1 MTDLQLV
8 LHWPRLLPSMIIFK
22 TMRKHHK
29 SIRDGPVWWYLQ
41 CWWDNT
47 RWRVK
52 KHNATPVM
60 QVSFTEGDLRR
71 TVSLPVPE
79 TPHQNKSFGPT
90 YSLRPFQEELV
101 GVIKVHK
108 EARGAHCKREFLHGL
123 QWLISSFSSITELQ
137 YCRIE
142 SIVTCWKMDG
152 AFCIKTG
159 VSRWLTKCWPLG
171 AWADV
176 GCVSYISPGCPWRFC
191 RWGWP
196 AALGVDGSSGGVPS
210 SGWYA
215 QPYVCYIFTMLWQAF

>member
-1 MTDLQLV
+1 MSIRGNILNNFMTDLQLV
-8 LHWPRLLPSMIIFK
+8 LHWPKLLPSMIIFK

-152 AFCIKTG
+152 AFCIKTV
-159 VSRWLTKCWPLG
+159 VSRWLSADLWVPGRMLGVSPTFPLG
-171 AWADV
+171 ALGAFVGEADLLLSV
-176 GCVSYISPGCPWRFC
+176 
-191 RWGWP
+191 
-196 AALGVDGSSGGVPS
+196 
-210 SGWYA
+210 
-215 QPYVCYIFTMLWQAF
+215 